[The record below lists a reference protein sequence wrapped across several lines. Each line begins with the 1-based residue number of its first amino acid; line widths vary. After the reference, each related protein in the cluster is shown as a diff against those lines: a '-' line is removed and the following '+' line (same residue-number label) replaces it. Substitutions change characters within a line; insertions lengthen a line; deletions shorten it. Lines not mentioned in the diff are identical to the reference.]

1 MPCQM
6 IDLGPEFMQSR
17 MRRIV
22 QRQMSQDGN
31 DMNVGSRGVR
41 IDAIIAY
48 HEAQCLGSDYAQ
60 NISHQAIYTLL
71 DPVAHLLTHY
81 DADLFIDR
89 IARAMRGSVG
99 DDLKLETSSGI
110 VLTIAENPAG
120 IEISVL
126 GQGYERWL
134 YIDTCGEHD

>member
-1 MPCQM
+1 M
-6 IDLGPEFMQSR
+6 IELGPEFIQSR

-41 IDAIIAY
+41 IDEIIAY

-60 NISHQAIYTLL
+60 KISHQAICTLL
-71 DPVAHLLTHY
+71 EPVAHLLTHY
-81 DADLFIDR
+81 DADQFIGR
-89 IARAMRGSVG
+89 ITRAMRGSVG
-99 DDLKLETSSGI
+99 HDLKLETNDGI
-110 VLTIAENPAG
+110 VLTIAESHTG
-120 IEISVL
+120 IEISVV

-134 YIDTCGEHD
+134 HIDTCGEHD